1 MVKTTNGKFHD
12 MLGNLYYQVKAS
24 DGKIFS
30 VTKPKGTDPV
40 TVIREQTYCNTN
52 AMVMDGDD
60 WFFWDEAPKFDSFI
74 RAVAWLKANVENL
87 A

>member
-52 AMVMDGDD
+52 AMVMDDGG
-60 WFFWDEAPKFDSFI
+60 FFWNEAPVFDSFI
-74 RAVAWLKANVENL
+74 HAVRWLKANVENL
-87 A
+87 L